1 MLLYLDIDINFI
13 NARETTITWK
23 LSEII
28 YFECVYYIMA
38 VREMSPAQKE
48 ELKKQRQ
55 EYCKKNP
62 DTEGCEDVEDVEEG
76 ELESAIAK
84 MGGMTLLISCLSSSA
99 MITIVVILMMT
110 MRKK

>member
-62 DTEGCEDVEDVEEG
+62 DTEGCDEVLAEEG
-76 ELESAIAK
+76 DLESAIAEL
-84 MGGMTLLISCLSSSA
+84 GGMTFLISCLSSSA
-99 MITIVVILMMT
+99 MITIIVILMMA